1 MSWASGAT
9 ACRSSPASRTCAG
22 VVIVTL
28 SAAIVA
34 AGLLF
39 LVFRTAQ
46 ARIARQTEALLEST
60 RRDPL
65 TDTLNHG
72 ALVGYLAQ
80 EIERGREDIRP
91 IGIALIDLD
100 NFRLLNDNHGHAA
113 GDEALLAVAGT
124 LREHVDAGMELGR
137 YGPDEFLLVATPAA
151 VAHLE
156 PVVQRLRAALVDLS
170 LRFSETERLPIT
182 VSVGIATYPDHA
194 SSVTALLAV
203 AAGVLEAKASGEGHG
218 PPEAREDGEDDAA
231 NTSFDVLQGLVIAID
246 TKDRYTKRH
255 SEDVARFSTFIARR
269 IGLPADEMGRS
280 RSPGACT
287 TSVRSASPAPIM
299 RKLVLAGGGARWVQ
313 QHVALGDMIVRD
325 LPTSMPCAPA
335 SGTTARRW
343 DGQGYLD
350 RLAGETIRGSADPRG
365 RRRVLGDDDDPSVSG
380 RPRHPR
386 GADAAG

>member
-9 ACRSSPASRTCAG
+9 APILARLEDMRREI
-22 VVIVTL
+22 VIVTL

-46 ARIARQTEALLEST
+46 ARITRQTEALLEST

-124 LREHVDAGMELGR
+124 LREHVEAGMELGR

-156 PVVQRLRAALVDLS
+156 PVVSDYAPR
-170 LRFSETERLPIT
+170 
-182 VSVGIATYPDHA
+182 
-194 SSVTALLAV
+194 SST
-203 AAGVLEAKASGEGHG
+203 
-218 PPEAREDGEDDAA
+218 
-231 NTSFDVLQGLVIAID
+231 
-246 TKDRYTKRH
+246 
-255 SEDVARFSTFIARR
+255 
-269 IGLPADEMGRS
+269 
-280 RSPGACT
+280 
-287 TSVRSASPAPIM
+287 
-299 RKLVLAGGGARWVQ
+299 
-313 QHVALGDMIVRD
+313 
-325 LPTSMPCAPA
+325 
-335 SGTTARRW
+335 
-343 DGQGYLD
+343 
-350 RLAGETIRGSADPRG
+350 
-365 RRRVLGDDDDPSVSG
+365 
-380 RPRHPR
+380 
-386 GADAAG
+386 